1 MDGQTLF
8 NILIGF
14 SGVAGGWILKMIWD
28 VISELRRDVKDLNR
42 EVNQDF
48 VRREDFREAVGELKA
63 DMKEGFKEVKDA
75 IGLLFDRVNDK
86 ADK

>member
-1 MDGQTLF
+1 MDGQILF
-8 NILIGF
+8 NILIGVC
-14 SGVAGGWILKMIWD
+14 GTAGGWVLKMIWD
-28 VISELRRDVKDLNR
+28 VISELRKDVKELNR

-48 VRREDFREAVGELKA
+48 VRRQDFREAVGELKA

-75 IGLLFDRVNDK
+75 IALLFDRVNEK